1 MIRLIHWGRSR
12 WELLNLRQKLSVAF
26 VVMTLVPLLVSAAFT
41 EWEASKLLR
50 QFVFDRNKNLAL
62 NIAHDADQLFA
73 EKIRMMKVVVADASF
88 RSMQSSHQT
97 VILEEMVR
105 TYSGIHIAVVI
116 DPSGKQTARSDGLPV
131 VDSIDYT
138 DREYFAQVMQKKS
151 TVVSEVLVSKSAG
164 WPGVVIAEPILDEN
178 LTAQGIL
185 VVNIGL
191 SSIIQMIEKAL
202 VDEQSYA
209 YVVNSEGKVII
220 HTDPLHAKPEES
232 LCLNPISKAL
242 AGETGW
248 LEYECSGPK
257 ILAGYSYIPHAGWGL
272 VVESSLTA
280 AMAEV
285 NDVHKANSFII
296 VVSVLLTVLISL
308 SIAQAI
314 AARIGEI
321 SKAALRVAT
330 GDFQTRLPVD
340 RIDEIGSLA
349 QNFNQMTEQL
359 ELRTAELCAS
369 ETKFRSLVDNINIGV
384 YQASGDDDGRFI
396 QVNPAMVQIFGYPDL
411 VLLLKVPISQLYHD
425 LADRQFFLQQLKQ
438 KGFVKNQECL
448 MRRFGGETF
457 WCSRSAVARMDK
469 MGNMQ
474 WIEGV
479 IEDITERKQAEN
491 LLRQAKEE
499 LELQVAARTSELTK
513 LNEELHQLSLS
524 DGLTGIGNRR
534 SLDETIEREWKRAV
548 RERSK
553 LAILMIDIDYFK
565 LFNDTYGHLAGDEC
579 LKKVAATITGLIK
592 RSMDF
597 AGRYGGEEFAVIL
610 PATDELGAMAVGEKI
625 RAAIEAQAIPHQRS
639 YLGGMVTVSI
649 GAAVMIPNSTTESA
663 VLVDAADQALYTA
676 KSSGRNRVVLAE

>member
-1 MIRLIHWGRSR
+1 MIRLIHWSRSR
-12 WELLNLRQKLSVAF
+12 WEQLNLRQKLSIAF
-26 VVMTLVPLLVSAAFT
+26 VVMTLIPLLISTAFT

-50 QFVFDRNKNLAL
+50 RFVFERNKNLAL
-62 NIAHDADQLFA
+62 NIAHDVDQLFA
-73 EKIRMMKVVVADASF
+73 EKIRMMKVVVADEAF

-97 VILEEMVR
+97 AMLEEMVR
-105 TYSGIHIAVVI
+105 IYNGIHIAVVI

-138 DREYFAQVMQKKS
+138 DREYFAQVMQKKA
-151 TVVSEVLVSKSAG
+151 TAISEVLVSKSAG
-164 WPGVVIAEPILDEN
+164 WPGVVIAEPIVDES
-178 LTAQGIL
+178 LVVRGVL
-185 VVNIGL
+185 VVNVGL
-191 SSIIQMIEKAL
+191 SSIIQMIEEAL
-202 VDEQSYA
+202 VDEQSYV
-209 YVVNSEGKVII
+209 YVVNSAGKVII
-220 HTDPLHAKPEES
+220 HTDPVHAKPEDS
-232 LCLNPISKAL
+232 LCRNPISKAL

-248 LEYECSGPK
+248 LEYECDGPQ
-257 ILAGYSYIPHAGWGL
+257 ILAGYSFMPHIGWGL
-272 VVESSLTA
+272 VVERSLSD
-280 AMAEV
+280 AMVEV
-285 NDVHKANSFII
+285 NNVHKANSFII
-296 VVSVLLTVLISL
+296 VASVLLTVLISL

-321 SKAALRVAT
+321 SQAALRVAT

-340 RIDEIGSLA
+340 RSDEIGSLA

-359 ELRTAELCAS
+359 ELRTVELCAS
-369 ETKFRSLVDNINIGV
+369 ETRFRSLVDNINIGV
-384 YQASGDDDGRFI
+384 YQSSIDDEGRFI
-396 QVNPAMVQIFGYPDL
+396 QVNPAMVQMFGYPAM

-425 LADRQFFLQQLKQ
+425 IADRHHFLQQLKQ

-448 MRRFGGETF
+448 MRRYGGEAF
-457 WCSRSAVARMDK
+457 WCSRSAVARRDK

-491 LLRQAKEE
+491 LLRKAKEE
-499 LELQVAARTSELTK
+499 LEIQVAARTSELTK

-534 SLDETIEREWKRAV
+534 SLDEVIEREWKRAV
-548 RERSK
+548 REQSK
-553 LAILMIDIDYFK
+553 LAMLMIDIDYFK

-579 LKKVAATITGLIK
+579 LKKVAATITGIIK

-610 PATDELGAMAVGEKI
+610 PTTDEQGAMAVGEKI
-625 RAAIEAQAIPHQRS
+625 RAAIEAASIPHQRS
-639 YLGGMVTVSI
+639 YLGGIVTVSI
-649 GAAVMIPNSTTESA
+649 GVAVMVPNSTTEP
-663 VLVDAADQALYTA
+663 VLLVDAADQALYTA